1 MTKTTN
7 ALDIIDN
14 LIDGDSE
21 MLEMIAEASL
31 NAEIAQLIYEA
42 RIKANLT
49 HQQLAN
55 LIKTEESVIIDL
67 EEADYEGN
75 ALIMLQKIAI
85 ALNQRL
91 KLDFVSVA

>member
-14 LIDGDSE
+14 LIDGDPE

-42 RIKANLT
+42 RMKANLT
-49 HQQLAN
+49 HQQLAE
-55 LIKTEESVIIDL
+55 LIKTEESVIVDL

-75 ALIMLQKIAI
+75 ALIMLQKIA
-85 ALNQRL
+85 LL
-91 KLDFVSVA
+91 SHSP